1 MSIMFLCLCITGLK
15 FCFNFCQW
23 SIMLIK
29 WSYVVIV
36 SFQYKH
42 NLFLCYVLKFV
53 TLIMIK
59 KLFWEI
65 ISSKIMN
72 TNKNIKEH
80 DKKWL
85 SSMKGKIKLWNWNG
99 CQSTCKLSPAS
110 QGGNASRQIRD
121 QTLICG
127 SVRLHLSLCV
137 IVFTDLY
144 NFLPSNW
151 SIVLLPAFRSF
162 LGWAHSGWVERQA
175 DRATSVSR

>member
-1 MSIMFLCLCITGLK
+1 MKLCSYRFLSKQTQLILMLCTQI
-15 FCFNFCQW
+15 
-23 SIMLIK
+23 
-29 WSYVVIV
+29 
-36 SFQYKH
+36 
-42 NLFLCYVLKFV
+42 CY
-53 TLIMIK
+53 TYHDK

-72 TNKNIKEH
+72 TKKNIKEH

-110 QGGNASRQIRD
+110 QGGKASRQIRD

-137 IVFTDLY
+137 IVFMDLY